1 MRNDAVTF
9 SVGVVEAGYVRLVVT
24 GAYPSNFGHRVAVWP
39 RTRSILE
46 S

>member
-1 MRNDAVTF
+1 VTF
-9 SVGVVEAGYVRLVVT
+9 SVEVVEAGYVGLVVT
-24 GAYPSNFGHRVAVWP
+24 GAHPSNLGHRVVVWP